1 MDYNGGE
8 AILENEFDG
17 VFLNLDQDKE
27 AKIYQ
32 DRAKD
37 VIKDPLQPAAKVKT
51 KDGKIH
57 Y

>member
-37 VIKDPLQPAAKVKT
+37 VIKDTLQPAAKVKT